1 MNESSQDLFG
11 DLPIETLLKIF
22 DTLPV
27 DISFVDK
34 DDVVTYFN
42 LPPRGRVFVRTKL
55 DIGRKVQKCHPP
67 KSVHVVQ
74 KILDDFRS
82 KKRNSADFWI
92 DSNGKFLY
100 IRYFPVYDEKGEYF
114 GTLEVTQDVTEIRQ
128 LKGEKRLLDEE
139 SHGEN

>member
-1 MNESSQDLFG
+1 MNESSQELFG
-11 DLPIETLLKIF
+11 GLPVETLLKLF
-22 DTLPV
+22 DALPV

-42 LPPRGRVFVRTKL
+42 LPKRGRAFVRTKL

-74 KILDDFRS
+74 KILDDFKA
-82 KKRNSADFWI
+82 KKRDSADFWI
-92 DSNGKFLY
+92 EGNGKFLY
-100 IRYFPVYDEKGEYF
+100 IRYFPVYDENGEYF

-139 SHGEN
+139 NN